1 MNRFNKL
8 LTVILIIVSIGA
20 LVAFGFFIF
29 DIVKDKKEE
38 GEIKDLENQFFNK
51 IANENYISNAIDVNL
66 SNQVAENNI
75 IQNVPAVT
83 NQIVSNTTSGGN
95 GGNSGNNGN
104 GGNNN
109 TNQNNAIP
117 LKYKGYNVIGWIN
130 IPKTNASYPILEKS
144 SLSSMDVSVG
154 WVYGPTEKPEVNV
167 MGNTVIYGHNYHNGR
182 FFSNNKNLNNG
193 DVIYITGLNG
203 EKVKYVIYNKY
214 ETTSLDFDYAIR
226 KTGNKREISLATCTD
241 DGVSRLIIW
250 AKEE

>member
-104 GGNNN
+104 GGNN
-109 TNQNNAIP
+109 
-117 LKYKGYNVIGWIN
+117 
-130 IPKTNASYPILEKS
+130 
-144 SLSSMDVSVG
+144 
-154 WVYGPTEKPEVNV
+154 
-167 MGNTVIYGHNYHNGR
+167 
-182 FFSNNKNLNNG
+182 
-193 DVIYITGLNG
+193 
-203 EKVKYVIYNKY
+203 
-214 ETTSLDFDYAIR
+214 
-226 KTGNKREISLATCTD
+226 KTGNWNYC
-241 DGVSRLIIW
+241 
-250 AKEE
+250 